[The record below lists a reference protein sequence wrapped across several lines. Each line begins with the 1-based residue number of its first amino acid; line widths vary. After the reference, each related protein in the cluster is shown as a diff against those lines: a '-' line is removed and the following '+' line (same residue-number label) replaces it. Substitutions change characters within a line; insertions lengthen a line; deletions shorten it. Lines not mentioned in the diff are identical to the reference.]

1 MKVVVSLEYIQSLQ
15 NVMSSMLM
23 DMSITNPYWDS
34 VTQMI
39 RGLNK
44 IIARPELYAIKNW
57 VKDGQDGS
65 SSKSG

>member
-15 NVMSSMLM
+15 SVLVCMMM
-23 DMSITNPYWDS
+23 DMSITNPYFES

-44 IIARPELYAIKNW
+44 IIAKPDLYDIKNW
-57 VKDGQDGS
+57 LKDGQDGS